1 MEEVPMKNNRKRF
14 AELVV
19 LAGLVAVIPRQAF
32 AKPAKPSN
40 PAVAGNYL
48 ERQVRRALVTQP
60 FYTVFDNLEFKVV
73 SHRVELY
80 GQVTQPGVLKS
91 DAENAVKHIEGVES
105 VTDNIQVLPLSPID
119 DQIRRAEYRAVFRG
133 NGGELSGYSM
143 GANPSIHI
151 IVNNGHV
158 TLEGVVDGEMD
169 KTVANMLANQVPGVF
184 SVTNNLR
191 VES

>member
-1 MEEVPMKNNRKRF
+1 MKSIWKRN
-14 AELVV
+14 
-19 LAGLVAVIPRQAF
+19 VAVLVLGGLLAAIPIEAF
-32 AKPAKPSN
+32 GRPTRSN
-40 PAVAGNYL
+40 PPATGNYL
-48 ERQVRRALVTQP
+48 ERQVRRALVAQP
-60 FYTVFDNLEFKVV
+60 FYTVFDNLEFRVDGN
-73 SHRVELY
+73 RVELY

-91 DAENAVKHIEGVES
+91 DAENAVKRIEGVEG
-105 VTDNIQVLPLSPID
+105 VTNNIQVLPLSPID
-119 DQIRRAEYRAVFRG
+119 DQIRRAEYRAVFGG

-158 TLEGVVDGEMD
+158 TLEGVVGTQMD

-184 SVTNNLR
+184 SVTNSLR